1 MKHILSLYPSSFVTL
16 PGKWR
21 RLFAWLL
28 LIALLPLLTACNDF
42 DEEFSVRSAEST
54 VTVSRD
60 GFARVSETFLVRAL
74 VPLNYGGVYV
84 DIPQRFVDAQGSAHW
99 RDFVFLAARREGREE
114 HYSIENGVRG
124 RSIYIGERH
133 CKHCSPDLPVGMNEI
148 GIEYRLGRL
157 VREEA
162 GRQILALPAYLGSI
176 HDLRAEKKVKLTVPA
191 GGKLL
196 SSASAERSYKI
207 ESGGGNEFLVSFD
220 AGDADRVSPDIEIEY
235 PLGTFRTA
243 SDLDPIRWWL
253 SDYSNAV
260 LAALGSMIAASFI
273 WLRLKQLKRNEASN
287 LASIDHE
294 LLQRTSPALAAYL
307 FRKGLADWRATGFFG
322 SICRL
327 AIMGEFRLSSAE
339 ASGEVERRNVNDRV
353 GGLSSPFSRE
363 AWPLS
368 LRVARGQLTW
378 LPLSDARLNIGEALK
393 RGKAEY
399 SKAVLREFA
408 EFQKQ
413 GKAEGSAFFITLL
426 FICALIAYLA
436 GLLYFVGAMFVVA
449 AIAMMY
455 IQLARHPERAGR
467 SATDEQ
473 GALKVAILYLIGLP
487 AAFFSLLAYIVRHP
501 PYPEQMSAA
510 IAIGFLIVLLVIALA
525 LPKPLTGQ
533 IRDMRDNVFLLR
545 RYLLGEISGPAM
557 SVETYERYLPLA
569 IALDAEAAWTGAFDK
584 WRADAGLASYEP
596 DWLIKPIV
604 REA

>member
-1 MKHILSLYPSSFVTL
+1 MKRAPFPEPSPFVTL

-84 DIPQRFVDAQGSAHW
+84 DIPQRFQNARGSAHW

-133 CKHCSPDLPVGMNEI
+133 CKHCSPDLPVGMNAI
-148 GIEYRLGRL
+148 GIDYRLGRL

-176 HDLRAEKKVKLTVPA
+176 HDLRAEKRVKLTVPA
-191 GGKLL
+191 GGKLV
-196 SSASAERSYKI
+196 SSGSAERGYKI

-243 SDLDPIRWWL
+243 GDLDPIRWWL

-327 AIMGEFRLSSAE
+327 AIMGEFRLSSAD
-339 ASGEVERRNVNDRV
+339 ASGEAERRNVTDRV

-378 LPLSDARLNIGEALK
+378 LPLSDARLSIVEALK
-393 RGKAEY
+393 GGKSEY
-399 SKAVLREFA
+399 KAAALKEYT
-408 EFQKQ
+408 EFQTQ
-413 GKAEGSAFFITLL
+413 GRSAEWVLLFTLL
-426 FICALIAYLA
+426 SICALTAYLS
-436 GLLYFVGAMFVVA
+436 GLQYFMGAMLVVA
-449 AIAMMY
+449 TIAMVY
-455 IQLARHPERAGR
+455 IQMARRPELAGR
-467 SATDEQ
+467 LATDDM
-473 GALKVAILYLIGLP
+473 GALKAAILKLIGLP
-487 AAFFSLLAYIVRHP
+487 AVFFLLLIYVVRHP
-501 PYPEQMSAA
+501 PYPEQMSAT
-510 IAIGFLIVLLVIALA
+510 IAIGLLVALLVIALS

-545 RYLLGEISGPAM
+545 RYMLGEIPGPAM
-557 SVETYERYLPLA
+557 SVETYERYLPFA
-569 IALDAEAAWTGAFDK
+569 IALDAETTWTSKFDK
-584 WRADAGLASYEP
+584 WRSDAGITTYEP
-596 DWLIKPIV
+596 DWLIRPAV
-604 REA
+604 QEA

>member
-1 MKHILSLYPSSFVTL
+1 MKRIISLDPSSFVTL
-16 PGKWR
+16 PDKWR
-21 RLFAWLL
+21 RIFAWLL

-84 DIPQRFVDAQGSAHW
+84 DIPQRFQDAQGSAHW

-133 CKHCSPDLPVGMNEI
+133 CKHCSPDLPVGINEI

-176 HDLRAEKKVKLTVPA
+176 RDLRAEKKVKLTVPA
-191 GGKLL
+191 GGKLR
-196 SSASAERSYKI
+196 SSASAERGYKI

-287 LASIDHE
+287 LTSIDHE

-307 FRKGLADWRATGFFG
+307 CRKWLADWRACGFYG
-322 SICRL
+322 SVCRL
-327 AIMGEFRLSSAE
+327 AIIGEFRLSSAE
-339 ASGEVERRNVNDRV
+339 ASGEVERRNVTDRV
-353 GGLSSPFSRE
+353 GSLSSPFSRE
-363 AWPLS
+363 TWPLS
-368 LRVARGQLTW
+368 LRVVCGQLVW
-378 LPLSDARLNIGEALK
+378 LPLSDARLSIREALK
-393 RGKAEY
+393 PGKAEY
-399 SKAVLREFA
+399 RKAVLSEFA

-413 GKAEGSAFFITLL
+413 GKAAGSFIFLALL
-426 FICALIAYLA
+426 SICALIAYFA
-436 GLLYFVGAMFVVA
+436 GLLYFMGAIFVVA
-449 AIAMMY
+449 VIGMIY

-467 SATDEQ
+467 SAADEH
-473 GALKVAILYLIGLP
+473 GVLKVAIAKLIVFP
-487 AAFFSLLAYIVRHP
+487 AVFFLLLIYAVRHP
-501 PYPEQMSAA
+501 PYPEQMSAT
-510 IAIGFLIVLLVIALA
+510 IAIGLLIVLLGIAFA

-557 SVETYERYLPLA
+557 SVETYERYLPFS
-569 IALDAEAAWTGAFDK
+569 IALGVETTWTGAFDR

-596 DWLIKPIV
+596 DWLINPIV
-604 REA
+604 QEA